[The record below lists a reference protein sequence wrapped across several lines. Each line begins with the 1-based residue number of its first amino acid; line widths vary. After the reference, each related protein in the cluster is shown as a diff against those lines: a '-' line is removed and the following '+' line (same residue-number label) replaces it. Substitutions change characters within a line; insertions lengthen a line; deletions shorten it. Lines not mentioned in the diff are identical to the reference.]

1 MPKLER
7 ICESLDMKSVG
18 GKEVAH
24 PSFRLWLTSYPTP
37 DFPVLILQNGIKM
50 TNEPP
55 KGLKA
60 NMIGTYK
67 QEPISDPTFFNI
79 HSKLGVFKK
88 LLYGLCMF
96 HAIIQERRNYG
107 ALGWNIRYEFTV
119 SDLQIS
125 IKQLQ
130 NFTNDYAQV
139 PYKALKYLTGECNY
153 GGRVTDERDR
163 RVLNALLEEF
173 YQPDLFQERFQPGG
187 LADYEFPNGN
197 IHYNK
202 YLDHIQRMPLE
213 EPPSLFGFH
222 PNANITKEIKE
233 TFDLC
238 YDLLKMGEI
247 DGVK

>member
-1 MPKLER
+1 
-7 ICESLDMKSVG
+7 MKSVG

-130 NFTNDYAQV
+130 NFTNDYA
-139 PYKALKYLTGECNY
+139 
-153 GGRVTDERDR
+153 
-163 RVLNALLEEF
+163 
-173 YQPDLFQERFQPGG
+173 
-187 LADYEFPNGN
+187 
-197 IHYNK
+197 
-202 YLDHIQRMPLE
+202 
-213 EPPSLFGFH
+213 
-222 PNANITKEIKE
+222 
-233 TFDLC
+233 
-238 YDLLKMGEI
+238 
-247 DGVK
+247 